1 VSRPPQLA
9 APENCVVLS
18 TSFGWHGPAFIVEGA
33 VVWGYTGEILAA
45 LLRLGGWERPWVA
58 SSTIDLDQA
67 WRRAG

>member
-1 VSRPPQLA
+1 MLITRS
-9 APENCVVLS
+9 
-18 TSFGWHGPAFIVEGA
+18 GWHGPAFVLDGA

-58 SSTIDLDQA
+58 SYPVDLDEA